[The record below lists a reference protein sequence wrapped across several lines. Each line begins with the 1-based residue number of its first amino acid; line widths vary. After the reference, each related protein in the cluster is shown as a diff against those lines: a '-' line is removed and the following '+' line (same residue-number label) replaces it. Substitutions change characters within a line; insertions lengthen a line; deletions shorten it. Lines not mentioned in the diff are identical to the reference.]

1 MKCGDRELGR
11 VTPLLL
17 HEVGIGTVTGG
28 ERNLDIVRTVLM
40 CGWLWVGAGDG
51 RVWDGEA
58 EKG

>member
-1 MKCGDRELGR
+1 MGR

-40 CGWLWVGAGDG
+40 CGRLRVRGG
-51 RVWDGEA
+51 RWPGGGWGGGE
-58 EKG
+58 GVTW